1 MEKADSLFWPYTSNG
16 DYTSKS
22 GYQFLKKEAST
33 EYSVFNPQPEI
44 ELWRGIWSLNVP
56 NMVKILF
63 WRACWESL
71 PSKQNLMQRTI
82 IDCSTCD
89 QCKHEAETAL
99 HALWACKELDVVWG
113 DANLWGFRR
122 STSFLSFKELLS
134 WIIKNHQQPELF
146 AVNGWSIWNQQNQV
160 RMHQPS
166 YSPLLLATSMRDR
179 LVEFISVQLAHS
191 VPLPWVQVQW

>member
-1 MEKADSLFWPYTSNG
+1 
-16 DYTSKS
+16 
-22 GYQFLKKEAST
+22 
-33 EYSVFNPQPEI
+33 
-44 ELWRGIWSLNVP
+44 
-56 NMVKILF
+56 
-63 WRACWESL
+63 
-71 PSKQNLMQRTI
+71 MQRTI

-146 AVNGWSIWNQQNQV
+146 AVTGWSIWNQQNQV

-166 YSPLLLATSMRDR
+166 YSTLLLATSTRDR

-191 VPLPWVQVQW
+191 VPLPRVQVQW